1 MYEYYRDRYEENY
14 EQNSGLSARTA
25 NRILCI
31 TTVVMIGVQYL
42 MVFFGIYDTLPLVLG
57 TQLSVL
63 LIPIIGAVISGADI
77 KETFRIRRVRPKTV
91 LFAFLIILCSYPIV
105 ALLNLISMF
114 FVENAVAG
122 TAVELYNH
130 GFIVSMLVMA
140 LCPAIGEE
148 FLMRGVIYR
157 SYRKKSP
164 VLALILSAVIFGL
177 LHMNFNQM
185 PYAIY
190 LGVIMVLMMEASDSI
205 VTPMLMHFFMNG
217 ISTLSGYF
225 SEDTLEDMSGAAYNV
240 ETVLGTGDEMKF
252 ALMSV
257 GILAII
263 MVPLVILI
271 IKATFRVNGRRLSD
285 AFAKDEPVYS
295 RYALPEVNDEEN
307 ILDVWLVIAIVVM
320 VIIIAMN
327 TFI

>member
-1 MYEYYRDRYEENY
+1 
-14 EQNSGLSARTA
+14 
-25 NRILCI
+25 
-31 TTVVMIGVQYL
+31 MIGVQYL

-63 LIPIIGAVISGADI
+63 LIPIIGAVISGAGY

-91 LFAFLIILCSYPIV
+91 LFAFLVILCSYPIV

-190 LGVIMVLMMEASDSI
+190 LGVIMVLMMEAPDSI
-205 VTPMLMHFFMNG
+205 VT
-217 ISTLSGYF
+217 
-225 SEDTLEDMSGAAYNV
+225 
-240 ETVLGTGDEMKF
+240 
-252 ALMSV
+252 
-257 GILAII
+257 
-263 MVPLVILI
+263 
-271 IKATFRVNGRRLSD
+271 RC
-285 AFAKDEPVYS
+285 
-295 RYALPEVNDEEN
+295 
-307 ILDVWLVIAIVVM
+307 
-320 VIIIAMN
+320 
-327 TFI
+327 